1 MIATAQRRINRATV
15 AIPFAWLILFA
26 ALPLLIV
33 LKISLADMRIGAP
46 PYTDLVTV
54 NAAGDVSMQATAKNF
69 QAMAGDAL
77 YWRAYLSS
85 VRIAAISTLLALLLG
100 FPMAYAIARADRRW
114 RGALLLAVMLP
125 FWTSFLIRIYAL
137 IGLIR
142 PGGLVSQG
150 LEALGLIAGPLRIL
164 NTEIAVYL
172 GMVFCYLPYMVLPL
186 YARLE
191 RLDPALLEAAADL
204 GAGPTKT
211 FFRITLPL
219 AAPGILAGC
228 LLVFIPA
235 VGEFVIPELL
245 GGADTL
251 MIGRVM
257 WNEFF
262 TNRDWPLSAA
272 VSIVLLAVLVVP
284 IAMAQSL
291 LGRREGGAP

>member
-1 MIATAQRRINRATV
+1 MIATAQRRLNRATV

-69 QAMAGDAL
+69 QAIAGDAL

-272 VSIVLLAVLVVP
+272 VSIVLLAV
-284 IAMAQSL
+284 
-291 LGRREGGAP
+291 